1 MTRLQAQLAALDV
14 PLAVGTPDWSEQGAL
29 WSAAATI
36 EQAGRRIIQQL
47 TVGYTDMPFMK
58 QPAVLTMIAHH
69 LLAACACR
77 SDIISASH
85 VPVLGNVVMISNTSS
100 TCNMLHVVQ
109 QVFFSVDDSS
119 GAVSVSHELPGVPA
133 RLFKTPFARGAHRD
147 AHWAVIGGM
156 RCVAKLYLGL
166 GGGLQETLAALH
178 EVHNLSRGMMNIALE
193 MGV

>member
-1 MTRLQAQLAALDV
+1 MLYNRC
-14 PLAVGTPDWSEQGAL
+14 S
-29 WSAAATI
+29 
-36 EQAGRRIIQQL
+36 
-47 TVGYTDMPFMK
+47 
-58 QPAVLTMIAHH
+58 
-69 LLAACACR
+69 
-77 SDIISASH
+77 SASTTA
-85 VPVLGNVVMISNTSS
+85 PAQCPSATS
-100 TCNMLHVVQ
+100 CR
-109 QVFFSVDDSS
+109 
-119 GAVSVSHELPGVPA
+119 AC